1 MMSAP
6 RGGRPSWA
14 FSSGPRSDGG
24 KPEYHCDKGLFGD
37 ERRMRASALEDA
49 AAFGGG
55 AAGEAETQIAQVTQ
69 QYVEKWEGHCLSR
82 MRNGS
87 KSLQMHADKK
97 DLSQKQVRSKP
108 EDITPLLTNA
118 TAHLNHDEPPGPTIH
133 KAIMLDTKG
142 MISAE
147 DRLAYLEK
155 AIGQVRHAVV
165 VSIVAHEQAT
175 LDAQLTKVTVDYVAD
190 VKAVKQAGRAVEEL
204 VLLMKTI
211 TNYRSQGRHN
221 DVRTLTYLRTLIKLG
236 QMKAG

>member
-1 MMSAP
+1 MFLLCPRTAHTGVNRFRHATISDPFLMSAP

-24 KPEYHCDKGLFGD
+24 KPEYHCDKGLFAD

-118 TAHLNHDEPPGPTIH
+118 TAHLNRDEPPGPTIH
-133 KAIMLDTKG
+133 KAIMLDTR
-142 MISAE
+142 ILS
-147 DRLAYLEK
+147 L
-155 AIGQVRHAVV
+155 QQNTQ
-165 VSIVAHEQAT
+165 SI
-175 LDAQLTKVTVDYVAD
+175 
-190 VKAVKQAGRAVEEL
+190 
-204 VLLMKTI
+204 
-211 TNYRSQGRHN
+211 
-221 DVRTLTYLRTLIKLG
+221 
-236 QMKAG
+236 